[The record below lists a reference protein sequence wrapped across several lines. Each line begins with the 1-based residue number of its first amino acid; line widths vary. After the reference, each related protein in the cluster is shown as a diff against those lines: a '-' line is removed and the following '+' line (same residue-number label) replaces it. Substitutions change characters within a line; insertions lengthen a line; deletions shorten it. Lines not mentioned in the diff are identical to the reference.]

1 MQFLSRF
8 LTKGTMSAAGA
19 VVAWLMG
26 QYGYADLAATL
37 TDPSFLQSIFNWI
50 AMGLTIYAGVAQ
62 GVKPHDAKSV
72 SEPILQPQVS
82 EMVDPFPGW
91 DWSPLKGWVQKNGE

>member
-8 LTKGTMSAAGA
+8 FTKGTISAAGA

-26 QYGYADLAATL
+26 QYGYGDLAARL
-37 TDPSFLQSIFNWI
+37 TDPTFLQSIFNWI
-50 AMGLTIYAGVAQ
+50 AMGLTIYAGIAQ
-62 GVKPHDAKSV
+62 GIKPKSAG
-72 SEPILQPQVS
+72 EPVLQPEIA

-91 DWSPLKGWVQKNGE
+91 DWDPLKGWVEKKDGA